1 MSQNLS
7 IILSIIIPFYNV
19 EKYIAQC
26 LDSVVNQD
34 IPLSDYEII
43 CVNDASPDHSRD
55 IVLDYMKRY
64 PNIRLIE
71 HEYNKK
77 LGTARNTGRSI
88 AQGKYIWNVDSDDQI
103 APNCLADML
112 AECEKNDL
120 DILLF
125 QSASFDGNAVLP
137 ANIINFSTEIISGL
151 SLLRSSIANGLFSYF
166 CPVWKQLYRKSF
178 LDDNGLFSPEI
189 NFGED
194 VPFSYKSLI
203 LAQKVKFINSQNY
216 YHFTNDFSLTGK
228 KKVHSALELYEK
240 SFINAH
246 LIYDVAKIVPRS
258 YSDVKKKLLSI
269 ASYTLQCAN
278 MFYSN
283 MERTEIDKFRQLCKS
298 DFLQDVG
305 MVHALLSK
313 RGLLKYIISLM

>member
-1 MSQNLS
+1 M
-7 IILSIIIPFYNV
+7 IRLSIIIPFYNV
-19 EKYIAQC
+19 EEYIAQC

-88 AQGKYIWNVDSDDQI
+88 ARGKYIWNVDSDDRV

-112 AECEKNDL
+112 VECEKNDL

-125 QSASFDGNAVLP
+125 NSASFNGDIITP
-137 ANIINFSTEIISGL
+137 AKDTHFCTETISGL
-151 SLLRSSIANGLFSYF
+151 SLLRMSISNGTFSEF
-166 CPVWKQLYRKSF
+166 CPVWRQLYKKTF
-178 LDDNGLFSPEI
+178 LDSNGLFSPEI

-194 VPFSYKSLI
+194 VPFAYKSLI
-203 LAQKVKFINSQNY
+203 LAHKVECIPSQNY
-216 YHFTNDFSLTGK
+216 YHLINDYSLTGK

-246 LIYDVAKIVPRS
+246 LIYDVARIVPRP
-258 YSDVKKKLLSI
+258 YSDVKKKLLST

-283 MERTEIDKFRQLCKS
+283 MERTEIDKFRQLCKAS
-298 DFLQDVG
+298 FLKDLV
-305 MVHALLSK
+305 MTCTLLPK
-313 RGLLKYIISLM
+313 QRLFKYIKSV

>member
-1 MSQNLS
+1 M
-7 IILSIIIPFYNV
+7 IRLSIIIPFYNV

-34 IPLSDYEII
+34 ISLSDYEII

-71 HEYNKK
+71 HEHNKK
-77 LGTARNTGRSI
+77 LGSARNTGRSI
-88 AQGKYIWNVDSDDQI
+88 AQGKYIWNVDSDDRI

-112 AECEKNDL
+112 AECERNDL

-125 QSASFDGNAVLP
+125 QSASFDGNAISP
-137 ANIINFSTEIISGL
+137 ANNNFSTEIISGL
-151 SLLRSSIANGLFSYF
+151 SLLRSAIVKGVFSYF

-178 LDDNGLFSPEI
+178 LDDHDLFSPEI

-194 VPFSYKSLI
+194 VPFAYKTLI
-203 LAQKVKFINSQNY
+203 LAQRLKCITDQNY
-216 YHFTNDFSLTGK
+216 YHFTNDLSLTGK

-258 YSDVKKKLLSI
+258 YSDIRKKLLST
-269 ASYTLQCAN
+269 ASYTLQYAN
-278 MFYSN
+278 MFYCN
-283 MERTEIDKFRQLCKS
+283 MEVTEIVKFRQLCKAS
-298 DFLQDVG
+298 FFKDLV
-305 MVHALLSK
+305 MVHSLLSK
-313 RGLLKYIISLM
+313 RKVYNYFKALF

>member
-1 MSQNLS
+1 MP
-7 IILSIIIPFYNV
+7 IRLSIIIPFFNV

-43 CVNDASPDHSRD
+43 CVNDASPDGSRD

-71 HEYNKK
+71 HEHNKK
-77 LGTARNTGRSI
+77 LGAARNTGRSI
-88 AQGKYIWNVDSDDQI
+88 ARGKYIWNVDSDDRI

-120 DILLF
+120 DILIF
-125 QSASFDGNAVLP
+125 QSASCDGNAILP
-137 ANIINFSTEIISGL
+137 SKDIKFSTEIIPGL
-151 SLLRSSIANGLFSYF
+151 SLLRSAIVKGVFSYF

-178 LDDNGLFSPEI
+178 LDDKGLYSPEI

-194 VPFSYKSLI
+194 VPFAYKSLI
-203 LAQKVKFINSQNY
+203 LAQRVKCITGKNY
-216 YHFTNDFSLTGK
+216 YHFVNDFSLTGK
-228 KKVHSALELYEK
+228 KKVHSAVELYEK

-258 YSDVKKKLLSI
+258 HSDVKKNLLST
-269 ASYTLQCAN
+269 ASYTLQYAN
-278 MFYSN
+278 MIYGN
-283 MERTEIDKFRQLCKS
+283 MEMTEIVRFKHLCKS
-298 DFLQDVG
+298 GFLKDFG
-305 MVHALLSK
+305 MVYTLLSK
-313 RGLLKYIISLM
+313 RKLLNYIKALF

>member
-1 MSQNLS
+1 M
-7 IILSIIIPFYNV
+7 IRLSIIIPFFNV
-19 EKYIAQC
+19 EEYIAQC

-43 CVNDASPDHSRD
+43 CVNDASPDRSRN
-55 IVLDYMKRY
+55 IVIDYMKRY

-71 HEYNKK
+71 HEHNKK

-88 AQGKYIWNVDSDDQI
+88 AQGKYIWNVDSDDWI

-125 QSASFDGNAVLP
+125 NSASVNGNSVLP
-137 ANIINFSTEIISGL
+137 ARNINFCTEIISGL

-178 LDDNGLFSPEI
+178 LDDNDLFSPEI

-194 VPFSYKSLI
+194 VPFAYKSLI
-203 LAQKVKFINSQNY
+203 LAQKVKYIPSQNY
-216 YHFTNDFSLTGK
+216 YHFINDYSLTGK
-228 KKVHSALELYEK
+228 KKK
-240 SFINAH
+240 
-246 LIYDVAKIVPRS
+246 
-258 YSDVKKKLLSI
+258 
-269 ASYTLQCAN
+269 TQCLG
-278 MFYSN
+278 
-283 MERTEIDKFRQLCKS
+283 TI
-298 DFLQDVG
+298 
-305 MVHALLSK
+305 
-313 RGLLKYIISLM
+313 

>member
-1 MSQNLS
+1 M
-7 IILSIIIPFYNV
+7 IRLSIIIPFYNV

-34 IPLSDYEII
+34 ISLSDYEII
-43 CVNDASPDHSRD
+43 CINDASPDHSRD

-71 HEYNKK
+71 HEHNKK
-77 LGTARNTGRSI
+77 LGAARNTGRSI
-88 AQGKYIWNVDSDDQI
+88 AQGKYIWNVDSDDRI

-112 AECEKNDL
+112 AECERNDL

-125 QSASFDGNAVLP
+125 QSASFDGNAISP
-137 ANIINFSTEIISGL
+137 ANNNFSTEIISGL
-151 SLLRSSIANGLFSYF
+151 SLLRSAIVKGVFSYF

-178 LDDNGLFSPEI
+178 LDDKGLYSPEI

-194 VPFSYKSLI
+194 VPFAYKTLI
-203 LAQKVKFINSQNY
+203 LAQKVKCITDQNY

-228 KKVHSALELYEK
+228 RKVHSALELYEK

-258 YSDVKKKLLSI
+258 YSDIRKKLLST
-269 ASYTLQCAN
+269 ASYTLQYAN
-278 MFYSN
+278 MFYGN
-283 MERTEIDKFRQLCKS
+283 MEMAEIVRFKQLCRMGLLK
-298 DFLQDVG
+298 DFG
-305 MVHALLSK
+305 MAHTLLSK
-313 RGLLKYIISLM
+313 KKLLNYIKALF

>member
-1 MSQNLS
+1 M
-7 IILSIIIPFYNV
+7 IRLSIIIPFYNV

-26 LDSVVNQD
+26 LDSVLNQD

-43 CVNDASPDHSRD
+43 CVNDASPDRSRD
-55 IVLDYMKRY
+55 IVIDYMKRY

-71 HEYNKK
+71 HEHNKK

-88 AQGKYIWNVDSDDQI
+88 AQGKYIWNVDSDDWI
-103 APNCLADML
+103 APNCLANML

-125 QSASFDGNAVLP
+125 NSASVNGNSVLP
-137 ANIINFSTEIISGL
+137 ARNINFCTEIISGL

-178 LDDNGLFSPEI
+178 MDSSGLFSPEI

-194 VPFSYKSLI
+194 VPFAYKSLI

-216 YHFTNDFSLTGK
+216 YHFTNEFSLTGK
-228 KKVHSALELYEK
+228 KKVHSAMELYEK

-246 LIYDVAKIVPRS
+246 LIYDVVRIVPRA
-258 YSDVKKKLLSI
+258 YPDVKKKLLST
-269 ASYTLQCAN
+269 ASYTLQYAN
-278 MFYSN
+278 MFYGN
-283 MERTEIDKFRQLCKS
+283 MEIAEIVRFKQLCKS
-298 DFLQDVG
+298 GFLNNFG
-305 MVHALLSK
+305 MVHTLLSK
-313 RGLLKYIISLM
+313 RKLFDYLKALL